1 MFRIRKILDS
11 SSRANQ
17 DTLAQIEAIMR
28 EQFPLAT
35 ETEIKKLPGQ
45 LDDPL
50 RYKFKTV
57 IFVAE
62 DARGRVK
69 GFALLLHMTDV
80 QIAYLEF
87 ISVAPG
93 KSSRG
98 IGGILYERV
107 REEVSKWKVDGIIF
121 ECLPDEAHLTD
132 HPELLEQNKQRLR
145 FYERYGARP
154 ILNRA
159 FGVPIQPDRNDLF
172 FLVLDDLG
180 SGKTPSRKRMRL
192 IVREI
197 LERKYGKQCTEEYI
211 QRVLATFNDDPVV
224 LRPYRYI
231 KSTQAPIQTANH
243 SADKIT
249 LIINDRHDI
258 HHVRDRGYVEAPV
271 RIKSILTE
279 LNKLNIFRTVE
290 PKKYGEKAIR
300 RVHDK
305 DYVKYLRQACE
316 SLQGNRSLYPSVFP
330 IRNNMR
336 PPKDLDM
343 QVGYY
348 CIDTFTPLNHNAYLA
363 AQRAVD
369 CAMTGAELVLDGERF
384 CYALVR
390 PPGHHAERRAFGGF
404 CYFNSAAIA
413 ADFLSDYGKVVVLDI
428 DYHHGNGTQDIFYK
442 RDDVLT
448 ISIHGDPH
456 LSYPYFSGFKD
467 EIGEDSG
474 KGFNINYPLP
484 DHIDGERYRKTLH
497 KALKDVNRF
506 KPDYL
511 VVSLGLDTARNDP
524 TGTWQLIQQDFF
536 LNGKLIAELGYPT
549 LFVQEG
555 GYNNRNLGSN
565 AREFFQG
572 VWASYASV
580 NTKAK
585 I

>member
-1 MFRIRKILDS
+1 MFLIRKILDS
-11 SSRANQ
+11 TSRANQ
-17 DTLAQIEAIMR
+17 DTLAQIEHILR

-35 ETEIKKLPGQ
+35 EREIKKLPGQ

-50 RYKFKTV
+50 KYKFKTV

-62 DARGRVK
+62 DARGKVK
-69 GFALLLHMTDV
+69 GFALLLHMTDIK
-80 QIAYLEF
+80 IAVLEF

-107 REEVSKWKVDGIIF
+107 REEVKHWNVPGLIF
-121 ECLPDEAHLTD
+121 ECLPDEAQLTD

-154 ILNRA
+154 IQNEA
-159 FGVPIQPDRNDLF
+159 FNQPIDPKYNILLF
-172 FLVLDDLG
+172 FVFDDLG
-180 SGKTPSRKRMRL
+180 LKKTLSRKHVQQIARA
-192 IVREI
+192 I
-197 LERKYGKQCTEEYI
+197 LERKYGPECSEEYI
-211 QRVLATFNDDPVV
+211 KKVQATFRDDPIA

-231 KSTQAPIQTANH
+231 KPGQVSANLAPPH
-243 SADKIT
+243 ADQIP
-249 LIINDRHDI
+249 LIFNDKHDI

-279 LNKLNIFRTVE
+279 LKKLNVFRVVE
-290 PKKYGEKAIR
+290 PKHYGEKFIR

-305 DYVKYLRQACE
+305 NYIKYLRKACE
-316 SLQGNRSLYPSVFP
+316 AMQGTRSLYPSVFP
-330 IRNNMR
+330 IRNALR

-348 CIDTFTPLNHNAYLA
+348 CIDTFTPLNHNAFLA
-363 AQRAVD
+363 AERAVD
-369 CAMTGAELVLDGERF
+369 CVMTGAELVLGGEQ
-384 CYALVR
+384 CSYALVR
-390 PPGHHAERRAFGGF
+390 PPGHHAERKSFGGF

-413 ADFLSDYGKVVVLDI
+413 ADYFSDYGKVVVLDV
-428 DYHHGNGTQDIFYK
+428 DYHHGNGTQDIFYT

-456 LSYPYFSGFKD
+456 LSYPFFSGFKD
-467 EIGEDSG
+467 ELGDG
-474 KGFNINYPLP
+474 DGRGFNINYPLP
-484 DHIDGERYRKTLH
+484 EHIDGARYRKTLARAIRDI
-497 KALKDVNRF
+497 KRF

-524 TGTWQLIQQDFF
+524 TGTWQLTQSDFVQ
-536 LNGKLIAELGYPT
+536 NGKLIAGLGYPT
-549 LFVQEG
+549 LYVQEG

-565 AREFFQG
+565 ARSFFQG
-572 VWASYASV
+572 VWQATHPDFKV
-580 NTKAK
+580 K
-585 I
+585 

>member
-1 MFRIRKILDS
+1 MFRIRKIHDS
-11 SSRANQ
+11 TSRANI
-17 DTLAQIEAIMR
+17 DTLAQIEAILR

-57 IFVAE
+57 VFVAE

-93 KSSRG
+93 KTSSG

-121 ECLPDEAHLTD
+121 ECLPDEAQLTD
-132 HPELLEQNKQRLR
+132 HPELLEQNKKRLR

-159 FGVPIQPDRNDLF
+159 FDVPILPDRNELL
-172 FLVLDDLG
+172 FLVFDDLG
-180 SGKTPSRKRMRL
+180 SNRTPGRKRIQQIARA
-192 IVREI
+192 I

-211 QRVLATFNDDPVV
+211 QRVLATFSDDPAV
-224 LRPYRYI
+224 LRAFRYI
-231 KSTQAPIQTANH
+231 KPTQTHISVTQHTG
-243 SADKIT
+243 DKIPI
-249 LIINDRHDI
+249 IINDRHDI

-279 LNKLNIFRTVE
+279 LHKLNIFHTVE
-290 PKKYGEKAIR
+290 PKKYGEKYIR
-300 RVHDK
+300 RVHDR
-305 DYVKYLRQACE
+305 DYIQYLRKACE
-316 SLQGNRSLYPSVFP
+316 SMQGTRSLYPSVFP

-348 CIDTFTPLNHNAYLA
+348 CIDTFTPLNQNAFLA

-369 CAMTGAELVLDGERF
+369 CVMTGAELVLAGERSS
-384 CYALVR
+384 YALVR

-413 ADFLSDYGKVVVLDI
+413 ADYLSDYGKVVVLDI
-428 DYHHGNGTQDIFYK
+428 DFHHGNGTQDIFYQ

-467 EIGEDSG
+467 EIGEGAG
-474 KGFNINYPLP
+474 KGFNLNYPLP
-484 DHIDGERYRKTLH
+484 DNIDGERYRKTLH
-497 KALKDVNRF
+497 KALKAVKRF
-506 KPDYL
+506 DPDYL

-524 TGTWQLIQQDFF
+524 TGTWQLNQQDFF
-536 LNGKLIAELGYPT
+536 QNGRLIADLGYPT

-565 AREFFQG
+565 AREFFHG
-572 VWASYASV
+572 VWESYAAAQD
-580 NTKAK
+580 K
-585 I
+585 

>member
-1 MFRIRKILDS
+1 MFLIRKIHDTG
-11 SSRANQ
+11 SRANQ
-17 DTLAQIEAIMR
+17 DAITQIEHILR

-35 ETEIKKLPGQ
+35 EREIKKLPGQ
-45 LDDPL
+45 LADPL
-50 RYKFKTV
+50 KYKFKTV
-57 IFVAE
+57 VFVAE
-62 DARGRVK
+62 DAKGKVK
-69 GFALLLHMTDV
+69 GFALLLHLTDMR
-80 QIAYLEF
+80 IAYLEF

-107 REEVSKWKVDGIIF
+107 REEVKQWNVEGIIF
-121 ECLPDEAHLTD
+121 ECLPDEAQLTD

-154 ILNRA
+154 ILNSA
-159 FGVPIQPDRNDLF
+159 FNSPIDPAYNILLF
-172 FLVLDDLG
+172 FVFDDLG
-180 SGKTPSRKRMRL
+180 QGKKPGRKHMQQIARA
-192 IVREI
+192 I
-197 LERKYGKQCTEEYI
+197 LERKYGTECSEEYI
-211 QRVLATFNDDPVV
+211 KRVLATFQDDPVV
-224 LRPYRYI
+224 LRPFRYI
-231 KSTQAPIQTANH
+231 KPDKTVINAPPPY
-243 SADKIT
+243 ADRIP

-279 LNKLNIFRTVE
+279 LNKLNVFTVVE
-290 PKKYGEKAIR
+290 PKQYGEKYIR

-305 DYVKYLRQACE
+305 GYINYLRKACA
-316 SLQGNRSLYPSVFP
+316 SMKGTRSLYPSVFP
-330 IRNNMR
+330 IRNNTR

-363 AQRAVD
+363 AKRAVD
-369 CAMTGAELVLDGERF
+369 CVMTGAELVLGGELSS
-384 CYALVR
+384 YALVR
-390 PPGHHAERRAFGGF
+390 PPGHHAERKSFGGF

-413 ADFLSDYGKVVVLDI
+413 ADYFSDYGKVVVLDV
-428 DYHHGNGTQDIFYK
+428 DYHHGNGTQDIFYS

-467 EIGEDSG
+467 EVGEGEG

-484 DHIDGERYRKTLH
+484 EHIDGPRYRKTLNR
-497 KALKDVNRF
+497 AIKDIKRF

-524 TGTWQLIQQDFF
+524 TGTWQLTQPDFVQ
-536 LNGKLIAELGYPT
+536 NGLMIAALGYPT
-549 LFVQEG
+549 LYVQEG

-565 AREFFQG
+565 ARSFFQG
-572 VWASYASV
+572 VWQAAHPTSKS
-580 NTKAK
+580 K
-585 I
+585 

>member
-1 MFRIRKILDS
+1 MFLIRKIHDTG
-11 SSRANQ
+11 SRANQ
-17 DTLAQIEAIMR
+17 DAITQIEHILR

-35 ETEIKKLPGQ
+35 EREIKKLPGQ
-45 LDDPL
+45 LADPL
-50 RYKFKTV
+50 KYKFKTV
-57 IFVAE
+57 VFVAE
-62 DARGRVK
+62 DAKGKVK
-69 GFALLLHMTDV
+69 GFALLLHLTDMR
-80 QIAYLEF
+80 IAYLEF

-107 REEVSKWKVDGIIF
+107 REEVKQWNVEGIIF
-121 ECLPDEAHLTD
+121 ECLPDEAQLTD

-154 ILNRA
+154 ILNSA
-159 FGVPIQPDRNDLF
+159 FNTPIDPAYNILLF
-172 FLVLDDLG
+172 FVFDDLG
-180 SGKTPSRKRMRL
+180 QGKTPGRKHMQQIARA
-192 IVREI
+192 I
-197 LERKYGKQCTEEYI
+197 LERKYGAECSEEYI
-211 QRVLATFNDDPVV
+211 KRVQATFRDDPVV
-224 LRPYRYI
+224 LRPFRYI
-231 KSTQAPIQTANH
+231 KPDKTVINAPPPQADRIP
-243 SADKIT
+243 

-279 LNKLNIFRTVE
+279 LNKLNVFTVVE
-290 PKKYGEKAIR
+290 PKQYGEKYIR

-305 DYVKYLRQACE
+305 GYINYLRKACA
-316 SLQGNRSLYPSVFP
+316 SMQGTRSLYPSVFP
-330 IRNNMR
+330 IRNNTR

-363 AQRAVD
+363 AKRAVD
-369 CAMTGAELVLDGERF
+369 CVMTGAELVLGGEN
-384 CYALVR
+384 CSYALVR
-390 PPGHHAERRAFGGF
+390 PPGHHAERKSFGGF
-404 CYFNSAAIA
+404 CYFNSAAVA
-413 ADFLSDYGKVVVLDI
+413 ADYFSDYGKVVVLDV
-428 DYHHGNGTQDIFYK
+428 DYHHGNGTQDIFYT

-467 EIGEDSG
+467 EIGEGEG

-484 DHIDGERYRKTLH
+484 EHIDGPRYRKTL
-497 KALKDVNRF
+497 NRAIKVIKKF

-524 TGTWQLIQQDFF
+524 TGTWQLTQADFVQ
-536 LNGKLIAELGYPT
+536 NGLMIAALGYPT
-549 LFVQEG
+549 LYVQEG

-565 AREFFQG
+565 ARSFFQG
-572 VWASYASV
+572 VWQAAHPAVKS
-580 NTKAK
+580 K
-585 I
+585 

>member
-1 MFRIRKILDS
+1 MFLIRKIHDTG
-11 SSRANQ
+11 SRANQ
-17 DTLAQIEAIMR
+17 DAITQIEHILR

-35 ETEIKKLPGQ
+35 EREIKKLPGQ
-45 LDDPL
+45 LADPL
-50 RYKFKTV
+50 KYKFKTV
-57 IFVAE
+57 VFVAE
-62 DARGRVK
+62 DAKGKVK
-69 GFALLLHMTDV
+69 GFALLLHLTDMR
-80 QIAYLEF
+80 IAYLEF

-107 REEVSKWKVDGIIF
+107 REEVKQWNVVGIIF
-121 ECLPDEAHLTD
+121 ECLPDEAQLTD

-154 ILNRA
+154 ILNSA
-159 FGVPIQPDRNDLF
+159 FNTPIDPAYNILLF
-172 FLVLDDLG
+172 FVFDDLG
-180 SGKTPSRKRMRL
+180 QGKTPGRKHMQQIARA
-192 IVREI
+192 I
-197 LERKYGKQCTEEYI
+197 LERKYGAECSEEYI
-211 QRVLATFNDDPVV
+211 KRVQATFRDDPVV
-224 LRPYRYI
+224 LRPFRYI
-231 KSTQAPIQTANH
+231 KPDKTVINAPPPQADRIP
-243 SADKIT
+243 

-279 LNKLNIFRTVE
+279 LNKLNVFTVVE
-290 PKKYGEKAIR
+290 PKQYGEKYIR

-305 DYVKYLRQACE
+305 GYINYLRKACA
-316 SLQGNRSLYPSVFP
+316 SMQGTRSLYPSVFP
-330 IRNNMR
+330 IRNNTR

-363 AQRAVD
+363 AKRAVD
-369 CAMTGAELVLDGERF
+369 CVMTGAELVLGGEN
-384 CYALVR
+384 CSYALVR
-390 PPGHHAERRAFGGF
+390 PPGHHAERKSFGGF
-404 CYFNSAAIA
+404 CYFNSAAVA
-413 ADFLSDYGKVVVLDI
+413 ADYFSDYGKVVVLDV
-428 DYHHGNGTQDIFYK
+428 DYHHGNGTQDIFYT

-467 EIGEDSG
+467 EIGEGEG

-484 DHIDGERYRKTLH
+484 EHIDGPRYRKTL
-497 KALKDVNRF
+497 NRAIKVIKKF

-524 TGTWQLIQQDFF
+524 TGTWQLTQADFVQ
-536 LNGKLIAELGYPT
+536 NGLLIAALGYPT
-549 LFVQEG
+549 LYVQEG

-565 AREFFQG
+565 ARSFFQG
-572 VWASYASV
+572 VWQAAHPAVKS
-580 NTKAK
+580 K
-585 I
+585 